1 MIGLET
7 EADTAHS
14 KTAQITFGASAEGA
28 AAIVTYFESLLAI
41 TLID

>member
-14 KTAQITFGASAEGA
+14 KTAQITFGSSTEGA
-28 AAIVTYFESLLAI
+28 AAVVAYFKSLLAI
-41 TLID
+41 AFVD